1 MISLSKYLFFFLLL
15 SSFIGHSQ
23 MYQRKHMP
31 LVDLNGSYK
40 MKHFYFSPGLTFML
54 PNEIEK
60 LGGINNE
67 KISPR
72 GRIAFMIEAGMYHI
86 FEGGG
91 NVFNYM
97 DYGISY
103 KTLSGS
109 EKRDDKKPR
118 FKQRYI
124 SLNYNIN
131 NIYQL
136 SSNRFIQSSIGL
148 NVDYKL
154 FERKENDLNP
164 SPENTKNLLS
174 SLHLKIGYGMKFQ
187 NRLFIIPSLET
198 PIINFLEWEKGKSTY
213 GIFNSRYRPI
223 LLKIRILWL
232 KRPSKFDCPPVKI
245 NSQDKARYENNYMQ

>member
-60 LGGINNE
+60 LGGRNNE
-67 KISPR
+67 NINAR

-109 EKRDDKKPR
+109 EKRDDEKLR

-136 SSNRFIQSSIGL
+136 SSSRFIQSSIGL
-148 NVDYKL
+148 NADYKL
-154 FERKENDLNP
+154 FEKDKSTIN
-164 SPENTKNLLS
+164 PENTEKLLS
-174 SLHLKIGYGMKFQ
+174 SLHFKIGYGMKFQ